1 MYFFYLDF
9 LSVKLF
15 VVLLVVLWRT
25 IIAQSVPTRPV
36 FVPPTTF
43 TAKHLGTILAFH
55 ISIFTRTKVAKH
67 VPTLLTDRTETLRS
81 IFRWNMCLTASLFT
95 IQAFFSRNT
104 RARLPKP
111 DATVVRV
118 EELALRQWLCVWN
131 NLLEDIVREE
141 EVHLCCRHRCCCSVV
156 WLLPRYSLSL
166 GVNLF
171 QFFEDCIFVCLCL
184 CLDLYHVVVP
194 LFGCCRDVLYF
205 FNKIHFN
212 FLRFVFRYT
221 F

>member
-55 ISIFTRTKVAKH
+55 ISIFTRTKVAKLI
-67 VPTLLTDRTETLRS
+67 PTSHTLRTDSLS
-81 IFRWNMCLTASLFT
+81 IVFRWNMCLTAIVFT

-104 RARLPKP
+104 RASWP
-111 DATVVRV
+111 TVET
-118 EELALRQWLCVWN
+118 EEPVFPLIALRQWLRVWN
-131 NLLEDIVREE
+131 NMLEDIVREE
-141 EVHLCCRHRCCCSVV
+141 EVHLCCCSVV

-194 LFGCCRDVLYF
+194 SFSCCRDVLYF